1 MQPIAIG
8 VSAPG
13 SRGSSNASSPRSNAA
28 DAPAETANVPDREQ
42 LKKAVDSANSALKT
56 ISSELEFAIDASTSK
71 TVVRVIDSATQQV
84 IRQIPSEEMLAIARS
99 VDRMQGLLLKQKA

>member
-8 VSAPG
+8 MSSQG
-13 SRGSSNASSPRSNAA
+13 STGTPNIGSSRAPTAGS
-28 DAPAETANVPDREQ
+28 PAETAAVPDDVQ
-42 LKKAVDSANSALKT
+42 LKSAVDSANSALQSV
-56 ISSELEFAIDASTSK
+56 SSELEFAIDSSTSK